1 MKTEILKIDRKNI
14 NKAYIKKAADLIKEG
29 ALVAFPTETV
39 YGLGADGLNNEACK
53 KIFKAKGRPA
63 DNPLILHISHISM
76 LDNLVEEISE
86 GHRKLFDFGQG
97 QWLWFLKNLD

>member
-39 YGLGADGLNNEACK
+39 YGLGADGLNNEASK
-53 KIFKAKGRPA
+53 KIFKAKGRP
-63 DNPLILHISHISM
+63 
-76 LDNLVEEISE
+76 
-86 GHRKLFDFGQG
+86 
-97 QWLWFLKNLD
+97 